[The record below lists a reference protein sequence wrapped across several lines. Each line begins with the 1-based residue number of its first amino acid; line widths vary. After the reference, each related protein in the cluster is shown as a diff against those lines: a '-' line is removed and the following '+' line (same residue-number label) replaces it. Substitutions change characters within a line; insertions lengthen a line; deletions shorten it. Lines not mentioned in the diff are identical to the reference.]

1 MQYKKWEVYRK
12 LINDSYY
19 KYYISMGE
27 DFSPTDWQLF
37 IDITW
42 TQRLISWIELK
53 ELHKVKNVPQRFVN
67 ELWDNLKNEQSYLD
81 EKWKLYFSLPN
92 EKKYIN
98 TTYNLTKPKWKNEP
112 S

>member
-1 MQYKKWEVYRK
+1 MQYKKWETFRK

-53 ELHKVKNVPQRFVN
+53 ELHKVKNVPQRFTDD
-67 ELWDNLKNEQSYLD
+67 LWDALEKKQKKLNEV
-81 EKWKLYFSLPN
+81 WKLYWMQPN
-92 EKKYIN
+92 AKK
-98 TTYNLTKPKWKNEP
+98 WNELM
-112 S
+112 